1 MSLLMGVVKCHNAVS
16 SAFLQKILELCT
28 TDVHDLD
35 VRDMAMMYWRCLSI
49 DNGDQI
55 INQLFDKHEIPK
67 LHSTLDHFSKETL
80 QSLLQEL
87 STLSSVYFKPIS
99 QMQRRPNEVHII
111 KDKDIDELK
120 GMATNEIL
128 KNMNDDVLL
137 DMGDSSATRSTGVLD
152 ELNDLFDI
160 TGDMGKVN
168 ISQKT
173 NNNNNNTSNSHA
185 TDLLDLM

>member
-1 MSLLMGVVKCHNAVS
+1 
-16 SAFLQKILELCT
+16 
-28 TDVHDLD
+28 
-35 VRDMAMMYWRCLSI
+35 
-49 DNGDQI
+49 
-55 INQLFDKHEIPK
+55 
-67 LHSTLDHFSKETL
+67 
-80 QSLLQEL
+80 
-87 STLSSVYFKPIS
+87 
-99 QMQRRPNEVHII
+99 MQRRPNEVHII